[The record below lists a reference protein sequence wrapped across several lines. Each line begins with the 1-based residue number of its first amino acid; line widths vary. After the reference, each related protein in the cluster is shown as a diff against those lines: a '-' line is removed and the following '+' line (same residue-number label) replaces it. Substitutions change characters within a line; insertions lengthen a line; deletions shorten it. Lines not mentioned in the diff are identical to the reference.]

1 MLRALQ
7 SVRARLSDAA
17 LTGVLFTET
26 HPLGDVE
33 PIEEEALRVSLWQSI
48 AGRDAEQSPEVLQIR
63 LAICLLYAGSV
74 EPPEAAETLEYFE
87 YAFRAAELPESALST
102 LHLVQL

>member
-33 PIEEEALRVSLWQSI
+33 PTEEEALRVSLWQSI
-48 AGRDAEQSPEVLQIR
+48 AGRDAEHG
-63 LAICLLYAGSV
+63 LAV
-74 EPPEAAETLEYFE
+74 PAAAT
-87 YAFRAAELPESALST
+87 FRT
-102 LHLVQL
+102 WV